1 MNCKYH
7 LIFLL
12 CSLLSTW
19 SLGQTTVEL
28 APATERIA
36 YQPSIQNASVISL
49 APPNLVQLRAE
60 DKAFSNSRFAAPIP
74 TNLGFQDGEW
84 IRLENGDRIWR
95 IQINAK
101 AALGLAILYDDF
113 YLPVGSTLHM
123 YDQNATEMVGAYTS
137 ANNNDRR
144 KFLTGFIHAE
154 TVILEYFEPYQVQ
167 GQGRLHIFRVD
178 YIYNQD
184 NYEAGLRSSAV
195 MDFGFGAS
203 DDCHSNVDC
212 NADANVQML
221 KRAICRILLVVE
233 EGTGFCTGGLI
244 NNVREVNMPYVLS
257 AFHCQDGFTPLH
269 DFWRFDFN
277 YEGGTCANPSE
288 EPSFESI
295 LGCTQRAGRQE
306 NDFLLLELNNG
317 IPNTFN
323 AFFLGWD
330 RRTAVP
336 QDALMVHHP
345 RGDIKKIA
353 QTSRPIFIFG
363 GQINWNNAVTTPA
376 QHHFEVDWT
385 DGTFEVN
392 SSGAPLIDQNNRV
405 VGQLHGGNAACDNAQ
420 AWFGRLSLSWEGGGN
435 SASRL
440 KDWLDPDDTGAETSD
455 GRESQ
460 NNTGITLSGIV
471 LTDGGD
477 PIPSTQ
483 IQILGVN
490 NGLSLA
496 TTTDAQGQY
505 SFSNI
510 VAGETYQIS
519 ATKTDEAGNGLSV
532 LDLIQMRKHVLNID
546 LFQSPY
552 QMLAADVNQS
562 NSISTLDLI
571 QTQKVILGININF
584 DNVATW
590 SFLAANTTFNDASN
604 PFLGIASGGFTLS
617 IPEASSDIDDFDI
630 IGIKAG
636 DVNNTADLN

>member
-1 MNCKYH
+1 
-7 LIFLL
+7 
-12 CSLLSTW
+12 
-19 SLGQTTVEL
+19 
-28 APATERIA
+28 
-36 YQPSIQNASVISL
+36 
-49 APPNLVQLRAE
+49 
-60 DKAFSNSRFAAPIP
+60 
-74 TNLGFQDGEW
+74 
-84 IRLENGDRIWR
+84 
-95 IQINAK
+95 
-101 AALGLAILYDDF
+101 
-113 YLPVGSTLHM
+113 
-123 YDQNATEMVGAYTS
+123 
-137 ANNNDRR
+137 
-144 KFLTGFIHAE
+144 
-154 TVILEYFEPYQVQ
+154 EPQQVT

-178 YIYNQD
+178 YIYNQA
-184 NYEAGLRSSAV
+184 NYAAGLRSGSA

-203 DDCHSNVDC
+203 NNCHTNVGC
-212 NADANVQML
+212 NLDANTQLL
-221 KRAICRILLVVE
+221 KRGICRILLIVE

-244 NNVREVNMPYVLS
+244 NNVREDNTPYVLS

-277 YEGGTCANPSE
+277 YEATNCTNPGE

-317 IPNTFN
+317 IPNTFD
-323 AFFLGWD
+323 AYFLGWD
-330 RRTAVP
+330 RRTVVP
-336 QDALMVHHP
+336 QDALMIHHP

-363 GQINWNNAVTTPA
+363 GEINWNNNVTTPA
-376 QHHFEVDWT
+376 QHHFEVDLT

-392 SSGAPLIDQNNRV
+392 SSGAPLLNQDNRI
-405 VGQLHGGNAACDNAQ
+405 VGQLHGGNAICDNAQ
-420 AWFGRLSLSWEGGGN
+420 SWYGRFSLSWEGGGA

-440 KDWLDPDDTGAETSD
+440 KNWLDPDDSGSQTID

-460 NNTGITLSGIV
+460 NTTGITLSGIV

-477 PIPSTQ
+477 PIPNTQ
-483 IQILGVN
+483 VQILGVN
-490 NGLSLA
+490 NGISLA
-496 TTTDAQGQY
+496 TTTDAQGNY

-510 VAGETYQIS
+510 TTGETYQIS
-519 ATKTDEAGNGLSV
+519 ASKTDQAGNGLSV

-571 QTQKVILGININF
+571 QTQKVILGINVNF

-590 SFLAANTTFNDASN
+590 TFLAANTTFNDPGN
-604 PFLGIASGGFTLS
+604 PFLGIASGGFTVS
-617 IPEASSDIDDFDI
+617 IPEEASNINDFDI

-636 DVNNTADLN
+636 DVNNTANLD